1 VTELEINRIKTMNN
15 DEHMQMK
22 SRSKMAE

>member
-1 VTELEINRIKTMNN
+1 VTELEINRIKTTNN

-22 SRSKMAE
+22 SRSKMAQ